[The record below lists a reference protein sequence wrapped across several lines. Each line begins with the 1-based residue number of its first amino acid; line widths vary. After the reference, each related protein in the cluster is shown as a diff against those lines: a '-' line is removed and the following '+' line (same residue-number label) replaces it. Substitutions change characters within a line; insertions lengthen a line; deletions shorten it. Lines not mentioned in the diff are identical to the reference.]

1 MDNESTLEID
11 PFGNKRWKNKH
22 GKFHRLGGPAIE
34 YLSGA
39 EEWYE
44 NGLRHRLN
52 GPAEIYKNGFKHW
65 YFMGMRHREDGPAA
79 IYSDGSYC
87 WFLNDILYRTKEG
100 WFDALSDE
108 AKAKCLFSEDFLNG

>member
-11 PFGNKRWKNKH
+11 SFGNKRWKNKH

-44 NGLRHRLN
+44 NGLRHRS
-52 GPAEIYKNGFKHW
+52 
-65 YFMGMRHREDGPAA
+65 DGPAA
-79 IYSDGSYC
+79 KFGDGTKF
-87 WFLNDILYRTKEG
+87 WRLRGIAFKNKEDFFLH
-100 WFDALSDE
+100 LSE
-108 AKAKCLFSEDFLNG
+108 EEKRLALFSVDFLNG